1 MEKFA
6 TNKNGNIDSGT
17 EVLANNVVFLQQ
29 AKELAI
35 SNLFGDLFVEG
46 ILNTGNANTMFPITA
61 NADGTFNVG
70 QGLAY
75 KRNVSVEPMIYER
88 IEIKD
93 TTEEYNSANPTQTT
107 FDGVDQNVITPKSTG
122 CKNIT
127 IPNAN
132 ITYYVDLRYLCV
144 CDNGNNGNGLGLTN
158 YSLAKQDYPSSTERR
173 KRFYKWIDGY
183 EIVLVQSTAEIQG
196 ICLGSVSKNNNDEI
210 TITEDFKTGHLLIES
225 RVIMDY
231 FVEGQGIII
240 ETINQGTTN
249 EQAVLSINV
258 DDITTEI
265 DEENHVRVTK
275 DGLYPY
281 TKFSV
286 NSGHV
291 NGSSEPEVVK
301 VESVS
306 IFLEFGGIP
315 GTPLVVSPAYND
327 RYTVV
332 FDTGVTNIN
341 NVITSIQSYYYE
353 IANGE
358 YIVCINNTSKEVNNE
373 PLDVPILEIMKKI
386 IVSTKQPNSF
396 SKGTIW
402 YDTNSEPCHAKWY
415 DGSSWKEYHGVP
427 LAKFVV
433 DGSNITKF
441 ENFEFNLN
449 RYNISKPNSL
459 IGLTPYMLEN
469 LIQGTKAQI
478 TGGFDFPIV
487 VIINCGA
494 DDGGAR
500 LWINSSN
507 DFGSYDS
514 SFDGTYSNARK
525 VWSYASNDAG
535 EGAGVVVLDRG
546 MYFSAT
552 GRHLQGVWYA
562 PLYQVATTTN

>member
-183 EIVLVQSTAEIQG
+183 EIVLVQSTGEIQG
-196 ICLGSVSKNNNDEI
+196 VCLGSVRKNNSNEI
-210 TITEDFKTGHLLIES
+210 EITEDFKAGHLLIES

-231 FVEGQGIII
+231 FIEGRGIII
-240 ETINQGTTN
+240 ETIND
-249 EQAVLSINV
+249 QAVLSINV
-258 DDITTEI
+258 DEITTEI
-265 DEENHVRVTK
+265 DANNHVRVTK

-291 NGSSEPEVVK
+291 NSANEPEVIK
-301 VESVS
+301 AESLS
-306 IFLEFGGIP
+306 LFLEFGGIP

-327 RYTVV
+327 RYIITPN
-332 FDTGVTNIN
+332 TGVVNIT
-341 NVITSIQSYYYE
+341 NVINTIQQYYLE

-358 YIVCINNTSKEVNNE
+358 YIVCINNTAKDNNNE
-373 PLDVPILEIMKKI
+373 NLDVPILEIMKN
-386 IVSTKQPNSF
+386 IVVSKNSPTLNF
-396 SKGTIW
+396 NKGTIW
-402 YDTNSEPCHAKWY
+402 YDINSEPCHTKWY
-415 DGSSWKEYHGVP
+415 DGTKWNEYHGVP
-427 LAKFVV
+427 IAKFTIE
-433 DGSNITKF
+433 GSTITQF
-441 ENFEFNLN
+441 ENFAFNVN
-449 RYNISKPNSL
+449 YYNITANTPKEWYQVPGVTVYWLNSIISGSKNTTYNTGKEIIGVCIIGDSPND
-459 IGLTPYMLEN
+459 
-469 LIQGTKAQI
+469 
-478 TGGFDFPIV
+478 GGYHLQVSADNSNWIEIARFTHNDYGCVTQF
-487 VIINCGA
+487 VIICPNVYWKVTGNA
-494 DDGGAR
+494 DTT
-500 LWINSSN
+500 I
-507 DFGSYDS
+507 
-514 SFDGTYSNARK
+514 K
-525 VWSYASNDAG
+525 
-535 EGAGVVVLDRG
+535 
-546 MYFSAT
+546 
-552 GRHLQGVWYA
+552 YA
-562 PLYQVATTTN
+562 PLYEQKQQI